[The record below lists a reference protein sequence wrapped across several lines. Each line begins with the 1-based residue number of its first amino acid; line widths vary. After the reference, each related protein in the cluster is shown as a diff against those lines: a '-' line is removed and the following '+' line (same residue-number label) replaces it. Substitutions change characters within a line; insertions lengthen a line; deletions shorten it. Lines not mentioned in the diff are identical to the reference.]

1 MAMLVI
7 TFLLRN
13 LEKKVEDFDIIK
25 LVSDTLD
32 PLKSLV
38 IEGWYDEDLNKTH
51 ITIHEYFDPDGQY
64 EDDEASLI
72 EHNIQVDIW
81 SKDSLEADRLK
92 RKVRKLLLKND
103 FRKGASEGFFETKT
117 KIYHKAMRF
126 TYNEFI

>member
-1 MAMLVI
+1 M
-7 TFLLRN
+7 
-13 LEKKVEDFDIIK
+13 EEDFDIITITSNA
-25 LVSDTLD
+25 LSSVDV
-32 PLKSLV
+32 PV
-38 IEGWYDEDLNKTH
+38 IEGWYDEELNKTH

-81 SKDSLEADRLK
+81 SKDSLEADKLK

-103 FRKGASEGFFETKT
+103 FRKGPSEGFFETKT

-126 TYNEFI
+126 TYNEFL